1 MQSDEGGLTANTR
14 IPLADVLSTFTGV
27 LTLGDL
33 AANGEIDRVAARR
46 FVESMELA
54 GGGFRGGAWD
64 EGTDVE
70 YTFYGLAALALLG

>member
-1 MQSDEGGLTANTR
+1 
-14 IPLADVLSTFTGV
+14 LSTFTGA
-27 LTLGDL
+27 LTLADL
-33 AANGEIDRVAARR
+33 GAYGEIDAAAARR

-70 YTFYGLAALALLG
+70 YTFYGLGALALLKDEP